1 MEIVGDKFEFVDF
14 VLYQL
19 WKVESSTKERLMS
32 TNLEDI
38 GITATQNP
46 QVFLKNIIF
55 NDGTKLPLNYNS
67 VIVFTGANNSGKSQV
82 LRDVETGLDKS
93 NSSPTI
99 VIKDIEYDFLGTID
113 EATFLKEHFNV
124 NQNGYYEIFESGI
137 AFDKIT
143 LRSWWENRTFYNGLH
158 LLFIKR
164 LSTERR
170 LTSSNALQRNDHPER
185 NPIYK
190 LNQNELLAQKLS
202 DYFRQAFGYD
212 LIVNRNDMR
221 TIPLHTGKA
230 PDKTAFTIANQD
242 EYYNQVTK
250 LPKLQEQGDGMRSF
264 ASILLDT
271 FTSEYSITL
280 IDEPE
285 AFLHPP
291 QARLLGKML
300 ANNNPDNRQLL
311 ISTHSEEFLKGLLDA
326 NSENVTVIRINR
338 DNNINGM
345 SLLQN
350 DKIKKLWGNPI
361 LRYSNILSGLFHEKV
376 VVCESD
382 YDCLF
387 YQAIIDSIY
396 EHKNEIAPDIL
407 FTHCGGKTRI
417 KDVVSALKAV
427 NVPVAAIC
435 DFDLLNASQNFKPIT
450 ASFGIDW
457 GVVLST
463 DMKIIYDS
471 MNAKSSSANNA
482 WDQIKKVGKAGFT
495 GNEPAA
501 YEKVEAACKSAGLF
515 VVPVGEMECFDKTV
529 NREKKDWVYHVL
541 ENYDLATEE
550 KLEEARKFVQVI
562 VDYKPL

>member
-1 MEIVGDKFEFVDF
+1 
-14 VLYQL
+14 
-19 WKVESSTKERLMS
+19 MS
-32 TNLEDI
+32 TNLEDV
-38 GITATQNP
+38 GITTMQKP
-46 QVFLKNIIF
+46 QVFLKSITF
-55 NDGTKLPLNYNS
+55 NDGTQLPLNHNS

-82 LRDVETGLDKS
+82 LRDVEAGLDKS

-99 VIKDIEYDFLGTID
+99 VTKNIEYDFLGTID
-113 EATFLKEHFNV
+113 EATFLRERFNV
-124 NQNGYYEIFESGI
+124 DQQGNYQLFESGGTFEKS
-137 AFDKIT
+137 A
-143 LRSWWENRTFYNGLH
+143 LQGWWENHTFYGGLH
-158 LLFIKR
+158 RLFIKR
-164 LSTERR
+164 LSTECR
-170 LTSSNALQRNDHPER
+170 LTSSNALNRNDRPEM

-190 LNQNELLAQKLS
+190 LNKSESLAQKIS
-202 DYFRQAFGYD
+202 DYFRQAFDVD
-212 LIVNRNDMR
+212 LIVNRNEMQ
-221 TIPLHTGKA
+221 TIPLHTGQA

-242 EYYNQVTK
+242 AYYNQVAK

-271 FTSEYSITL
+271 FTSEHTITL

-300 ANNNPDNRQLL
+300 AKNNPDNRQLL
-311 ISTHSEEFLKGLLDA
+311 ISTHSEDFLQGLLDA
-326 NSENVTVIRINR
+326 DSETVTVIRINR
-338 DNNINGM
+338 DSNINRM
-345 SLLQN
+345 SVLQN
-350 DKIKKLWGNPI
+350 DEIKKLWGNPI

-387 YQAIIDSIY
+387 YQAIMDAIY
-396 EHKNEIAPDIL
+396 EHKKEIAPDIL

-417 KDVVSALKAV
+417 RDIVSALKAV

-435 DFDLLNASQNFKPIT
+435 DFDLLNASHNFKPIT
-450 ASFGIDW
+450 TSFGIDW
-457 GVVLST
+457 GVTLSA
-463 DMKIIYDS
+463 DMRIIYDS
-471 MNAKSSSANNA
+471 MNAKSSGANNA

-529 NREKKDWVYHVL
+529 NKEKKDWVYHVL
-541 ENYDLATEE
+541 ENYDLATEA
-550 KLEEARKFVQVI
+550 KLEDARKFVQVV

>member
-1 MEIVGDKFEFVDF
+1 
-14 VLYQL
+14 
-19 WKVESSTKERLMS
+19 MS
-32 TNLEDI
+32 TNIEDI
-38 GITATQNP
+38 VITTIQKP
-46 QVFLKNIIF
+46 QVFIKSIIF
-55 NDGTKLPLNYNS
+55 NDGTQLPLNYNS

-82 LRDVETGLDKS
+82 LRDVEMGLDKS
-93 NSSPTI
+93 NSLLTI

-113 EATFLKEHFNV
+113 EATFLRERFNV
-124 NQNGYYEIFESGI
+124 NQQGYYELFESGGV
-137 AFDKIT
+137 FEKST
-143 LRSWWENRTFYNGLH
+143 LQHYWQNHTFYNGFH
-158 LLFIKR
+158 LLFLKR

-170 LTSSNALQRNDHPER
+170 LISSNALQRNDQPER

-190 LNQNELLAQKLS
+190 LNQSESLAQKLS

-212 LIVNRNDMR
+212 LIINRSDMR
-221 TIPLHTGKA
+221 TIPLHTGHA
-230 PDKTAFTIANQD
+230 PDKTAFTIANQY

-311 ISTHSEEFLKGLLDA
+311 ISTHSEDFLQGLLDA

-338 DNNINGM
+338 DSKINRM
-345 SLLQN
+345 SVLQN

-387 YQAIIDSIY
+387 YQAIMNAIY
-396 EHKNEIAPDIL
+396 EYKNEIAPDIL

-417 KDVVSALKAV
+417 KDVVSALMAV

-457 GVVLST
+457 GVVLSA

-471 MNAKSSSANNA
+471 MNAKSSGANNA

-495 GNEPAA
+495 GKEPAA